1 MKKIISIGLW
11 IVGGLLL
18 LMAIVSGGASMVS
31 SLERVQHGPGLLF
44 ADVEFLGFI
53 AVIAAILGAAML
65 FVAKKLSTF
74 EKQ

>member
-1 MKKIISIGLW
+1 MILIGLW
-11 IVGGLLL
+11 TAGGFLLL
-18 LMAIVSGGASMVS
+18 IALVSGGASMVS
-31 SLERVQHGPGLLF
+31 LFERLKHGPGLLF

-65 FVAKKLSTF
+65 FVVKKLSTF